1 MIEKY
6 SRKCFQWPGYTILL
20 VLMLS
25 IPIRIYPIMISIT
38 FHHYK
43 ILNDNTLL
51 LLPISRDIDNSNHNS
66 IILQKELDKWKTY
79 SDILRKPKRELFNQ
93 MLQSSYKYSNAID
106 AKDENYTTESLL
118 MSLLFEQCKVLSNY

>member
-6 SRKCFQWPGYTILL
+6 SKKCFQLPGYTILL

-43 ILNDNTLL
+43 ILNDNILL
-51 LLPISRDIDNSNHNS
+51 LLPISRDIGNSNHNN
-66 IILQKELDKWKTY
+66 ITKGIRQMEN
-79 SDILRKPKRELFNQ
+79 LF
-93 MLQSSYKYSNAID
+93 
-106 AKDENYTTESLL
+106 
-118 MSLLFEQCKVLSNY
+118 